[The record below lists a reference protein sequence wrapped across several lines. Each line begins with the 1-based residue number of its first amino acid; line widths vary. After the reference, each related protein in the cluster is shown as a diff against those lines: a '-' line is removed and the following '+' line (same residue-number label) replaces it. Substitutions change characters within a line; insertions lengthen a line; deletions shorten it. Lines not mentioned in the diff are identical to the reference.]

1 MCPELFLNGHV
12 YMALPPLFRITTTKN
27 EYVYCRD
34 QQELEQKKKKYKV
47 KAINRAKGLA
57 EQSSE
62 ELELTLLN
70 PATRSITCLFVTN
83 PETFDSTMTKLYGKA
98 VEPRV
103 DYIME
108 RSEGIQYDCE

>member
-1 MCPELFLNGHV
+1 
-12 YMALPPLFRITTTKN
+12 MALPPLFRITTTKN
-27 EYVYCRD
+27 EYIYCRD

-47 KAINRAKGLA
+47 KAINRAKGLG

-70 PATRSITCLFVTN
+70 PATRSIACLFVTDRA
-83 PETFDSTMTKLYGKA
+83 TFDTTMTRLYGKT

-103 DYIME
+103 DYIMKY
-108 RSEGIQYDCE
+108 SEGVQYDCE

>member
-1 MCPELFLNGHV
+1 
-12 YMALPPLFRITTTKN
+12 MALPPLFRITTTKN
-27 EYVYCRD
+27 EYIYCRD

-47 KAINRAKGLA
+47 KAINRAKGLG

-70 PATRSITCLFVTN
+70 PATRNITCLFVSDQA
-83 PETFDSTMTKLYGKA
+83 TFDDTMTRLYGKA

-108 RSEGIQYDCE
+108 RSERMQYDCE